1 MRTVVLASFAALA
14 AAGVLPA
21 QAQTSAP
28 PKEAIRGFVNA
39 YAGAAPAMGKIARW
53 TRGICPI
60 TAGLPKSFN
69 AQVTQRVREIAAQVG
84 APVAPATDTEPCR
97 PNIDIV
103 FALQPQNL
111 LDDIRKRQPVY
122 LGYHDMAQATRIAT
136 VRYPVQAWYATE
148 THDLHG
154 MKQVDYPWASRGV
167 RLHRDYFAEN
177 AKDARVQ
184 ANRLGDGLQSDFYH
198 VVIVVDL
205 HKVNGQEIE
214 PLADQIA
221 VLALS
226 QPRSFD
232 TCLTPASITNL
243 LSPGCEA
250 KAKAVTAVDLA
261 YLRGLYDVD
270 TGTNFVQQRG
280 QIADLMVKG
289 LGGN

>member
-1 MRTVVLASFAALA
+1 
-14 AAGVLPA
+14 
-21 QAQTSAP
+21 
-28 PKEAIRGFVNA
+28 
-39 YAGAAPAMGKIARW
+39 
-53 TRGICPI
+53 
-60 TAGLPKSFN
+60 
-69 AQVTQRVREIAAQVG
+69 
-84 APVAPATDTEPCR
+84 
-97 PNIDIV
+97 
-103 FALQPQNL
+103 
-111 LDDIRKRQPVY
+111 
-122 LGYHDMAQATRIAT
+122 
-136 VRYPVQAWYATE
+136 
-148 THDLHG
+148 
-154 MKQVDYPWASRGV
+154 V

-280 QIADLMVKG
+280 QIADLMSRAWRELG
-289 LGGN
+289 LQQRRRMLGGPVGSLLNRHGPASGQSMS